1 MPLKKTRFRK
11 GVVIA
16 PDTDPLEGVE
26 GEIKVDFSDNRIKAT
41 LGAAPREVTTNDQ
54 SQTLSN
60 KTLTSP
66 VINTGVSGSAI
77 DTDVTLAAN
86 SDTLLASQK
95 AIKAYVTA
103 VAGAQ
108 NEASEIIVSPAIGGF
123 TANVQATLQGHQDLI
138 DDLVTLS
145 GVAAN
150 AENLGTFTGTTI
162 ADNSTVK
169 AALKAIET
177 AHEEVDQ
184 NVNDLIT
191 LSGVAEN
198 AINLGTFTGTTIA
211 DNSTVKGALQS
222 IETSLET
229 KLAATGGTFTSG
241 SIVTPVRSDVKQ
253 DTLSNLVTYAL
264 TASNGQIVYATDEKS
279 MYQVVDTELVGI
291 GGAGIVKLT
300 AGETIAAFDLLY
312 ISTGTGNDSGRTAGR
327 LYKADASNDDRNE
340 VLGFAPKAITSGN
353 IGEAQ
358 VSGNLK
364 GFAGLTPGKV
374 YYASASV
381 PGAITLTPPSTNA
394 QWVIAVCL
402 ASTATEVVINPVSS
416 ASAIYVVDGSTSFT
430 IANNQAAAASVTSL
444 LIDGVSTRSFIIDYS
459 VYRQTDTALSALAQA
474 GQLRG
479 VFNTQSS
486 TWFMSDDYSGQNSG
500 VAFSIL
506 SSGQIQYTSSNI
518 AGANYVGSMK
528 YAIRKTFGV

>member
-1 MPLKKTRFRK
+1 MFGIKKFLLGLKIVPKDSSTADAK
-11 GVVIA
+11 GELEVINSTGKLGYHNGTSVSPVV
-16 PDTDPLEGVE
+16 TE
-26 GEIKVDFSDNRIKAT
+26 SHSAT
-41 LGAAPREVTTNDQ
+41 LT
-54 SQTLSN
+54 N
-60 KTLTSP
+60 KTIVAASNTITTAASGNLVATNLNAALAELDSDLNAHVTNTTDAHDASAISSIPSGNLVATDVQAAVNELQSDIDTRATSSALT
-66 VINTGVSGSAI
+66 THAGLTTGTHGVSGTI
-77 DTDVTLAAN
+77 VGT
-86 SDTLLASQK
+86 SDSQVLTNK
-95 AIKAYVTA
+95 TIT
-103 VAGAQ
+103 GAD
-108 NEASEIIVSPAIGGF
+108 IR
-123 TANVQATLQGHQDLI
+123 
-138 DDLVTLS
+138 
-145 GVAAN
+145 
-150 AENLGTFTGTTI
+150 
-162 ADNSTVK
+162 
-169 AALKAIET
+169 
-177 AHEEVDQ
+177 
-184 NVNDLIT
+184 
-191 LSGVAEN
+191 
-198 AINLGTFTGTTIA
+198 
-211 DNSTVKGALQS
+211 
-222 IETSLET
+222 
-229 KLAATGGTFTSG
+229 
-241 SIVTPVRSDVKQ
+241 TPVRSDVKQ
-253 DTLSNLVTYAL
+253 DTLPNLVTYAL

-291 GGAGIVKLT
+291 GGAGIVKLI
-300 AGETIAAFDLLY
+300 AGETIAAFDLVY

-327 LYKADASNDDRNE
+327 LYKVDASNDDRNE

-430 IANNQAAAASVTSL
+430 IANNQLAAASVTSL